1 VSDHLDV
8 WAAET
13 AALEP
18 TEWEH
23 WVAELKNILGHDLDG
38 DEDHDGYSYDGFY
51 EMWDHGLS
59 PVAAAL
65 RTFPGRRAEFA
76 KYEDAQRQYVQSAQ
90 AIADLAT
97 AMASGTYPGAE
108 RRSAV
113 EAMRGHIDR
122 LDRARDVLDTRTS
135 EKPLQS
141 WEEYQRSG
149 EFMNAVLGP
158 LPPMPEVP
166 PPLSA
171 RGKDD
176 QPDTYQPVTPAIPE
190 PPSPRSGGAM
200 FIDEI
205 YSALTA
211 GLGGGDVIDGEIVSV
226 DDGPH
231 PDEPPAL
238 PGGQGAAR

>member
-1 VSDHLDV
+1 MSDHLDV

-23 WVAELKNILGHDLDG
+23 WAAELKNILGHDLDG

-51 EMWDHGLS
+51 EMWGHGLS

-97 AMASGTYPGAE
+97 AMASGTYPGTE

-122 LDRARDVLDTRTS
+122 LDRARDVLDTPTS

-166 PPLSA
+166 HRCRPAATMTSLSRPRSLNHLHPDQVA
-171 RGKDD
+171 RCSS
-176 QPDTYQPVTPAIPE
+176 TRST
-190 PPSPRSGGAM
+190 PPSP
-200 FIDEI
+200 
-205 YSALTA
+205 
-211 GLGGGDVIDGEIVSV
+211 
-226 DDGPH
+226 
-231 PDEPPAL
+231 PAWVVVT
-238 PGGQGAAR
+238 